1 MKHWWQETV
10 FYQIYPKSFKD
21 SNGDGIGDIPGIIS
35 KLDYLQNLGI
45 GGIWLSPIYTSP
57 QADNGYDIA
66 NYDDVDPIFG
76 DMKALNKLIFE
87 AEKRDIRIIM
97 DMILNY
103 TSDENHWFQE
113 ALKSKDNPYHDYYIW
128 SDNGPDQI
136 PNDIESSFG
145 GPSWTYVPHL
155 KQWYYHHYSVKQPDL
170 NWNNLDMRKN
180 LYDVINR
187 WIDRGIAGFRLD
199 VIDEIAKDIPNKE
212 IVRYPEIYDLIE
224 ELSANCFQAEN
235 HNNKDIFT
243 VGEVW
248 SANPERAKRWSN
260 PDGSQLSMVFQLE
273 HSLLDQ
279 DPADKY
285 DIVPLNLLKLKQTM
299 SKWQTELRGEGW
311 SSLVWENHDLPRIVS
326 RWGNDKDYRVES
338 AKMFATLLLGM
349 QGTPFIYQGQEIG
362 MINHH
367 WRDADKYRDIE
378 AFNLINQRDAKGRSL
393 KDVYDA
399 LEAKSRDNART
410 PMQWDASENAG
421 FTKGTPWI
429 DVTDNY
435 KEVNVASEVND
446 PNSIFNHYKK
456 LIQLR
461 KDNDIFLNG
470 YYELLLA
477 DDEEVFAYKRSTD
490 EQELLVICNFYG
502 NTIEREL
509 EELIDDSKLA
519 LANYDVKDINTL
531 KPYEAR
537 MYLRNL

>member
-76 DMKALNKLIFE
+76 DMKDLNKLIFE

-180 LYDVINR
+180 LYDIINR

-260 PDGSQLSMVFQLE
+260 PNGSQLSMVFQLE

-285 DIVPLNLLKLKQTM
+285 DIVPLSLLKLKQTM

-362 MINHH
+362 MTNHH

-393 KDVYDA
+393 KNVFDA

-429 DVTDNY
+429 NVTDNY

-456 LIQLR
+456 LIELR

-509 EELIDDSKLA
+509 EELIGDSELV

-537 MYLRNL
+537 MYLRNV

>member
-76 DMKALNKLIFE
+76 DMKDLNKLIFE

>member
-76 DMKALNKLIFE
+76 DMGDLNKLISE
-87 AEKRDIRIIM
+87 AEKRGIKIIM
-97 DMILNY
+97 DMVLNY
-103 TSDENHWFQE
+103 TSDENYWFQE

-155 KQWYYHHYSVKQPDL
+155 NQWYYHHYSVKQPDL
-170 NWNNLDMRKN
+170 NWNNLDMRQN
-180 LYDVINR
+180 LYEIINR

-224 ELSANCFQAEN
+224 KLSANCFQAEN

-248 SANPERAKRWSN
+248 SANPERAKHWSN

-299 SKWQTELRGEGW
+299 SKWQTELRDEGW

-326 RWGNDKDYRVES
+326 RWANDKEFRVES

-362 MINHH
+362 MTNHH

-378 AFNLINQRDAKGRSL
+378 AFNLINQREAKGRSL
-393 KDVYDA
+393 EDVFDA

-410 PMQWDASENAG
+410 PMQWDASKNAG

-435 KEVNVASEVND
+435 KEVNVASEVNE

-470 YYELLLA
+470 YYELLLSN
-477 DDEEVFAYKRSTD
+477 DEEVFAYKRSTD

-509 EELIDDSKLA
+509 EELIGDSELV
-519 LANYDVKDINTL
+519 LANYDIENTNTL

-537 MYLRNL
+537 MYLRNV

>member
-76 DMKALNKLIFE
+76 DMEDLNKLIFE
-87 AEKRDIRIIM
+87 AEKRGIRIIM

-180 LYDVINR
+180 LYDIINR

-362 MINHH
+362 MTNHH

-393 KDVYDA
+393 KDVFDA

>member
-76 DMKALNKLIFE
+76 DMEDLNKLISE
-87 AEKRDIRIIM
+87 AEKRGIRIIM

-180 LYDVINR
+180 LYDIINR

-537 MYLRNL
+537 MYLRNV

>member
-76 DMKALNKLIFE
+76 DMKDLNKLIFE

-362 MINHH
+362 MTNHH
-367 WRDADKYRDIE
+367 WREADKYRDIE

-393 KDVYDA
+393 KDVFDA

-490 EQELLVICNFYG
+490 KQELLVICNFYG

>member
-76 DMKALNKLIFE
+76 DMEDLNKLISE
-87 AEKRDIRIIM
+87 AEKRGIRIIM

-180 LYDVINR
+180 LYDIINR

-299 SKWQTELRGEGW
+299 SKWQTKLRGEGW

>member
-76 DMKALNKLIFE
+76 DMEDLNKLISE
-87 AEKRDIRIIM
+87 AEKRGIRIIM

-180 LYDVINR
+180 LYDIINR

-367 WRDADKYRDIE
+367 WREADKYRDIE

>member
-35 KLDYLQNLGI
+35 KLDYLQDLGI

-76 DMKALNKLIFE
+76 DMEDLNTLISE
-87 AEKRDIRIIM
+87 AQKRGIKIIM
-97 DMILNY
+97 DMVLNY

-113 ALKSKDNPYHDYYIW
+113 ALKVKDNPYHDYYIW

-155 KQWYYHHYSVKQPDL
+155 EQWYYHHYSVKQPDL
-170 NWNNLDMRKN
+170 NWNNLDMRQD
-180 LYDVINR
+180 LYDIINR

-212 IVRYPEIYDLIE
+212 IVRYPEIYELIE
-224 ELSANCFQAEN
+224 ELSANCFQADN
-235 HNNKDIFT
+235 HDNKDIFT
-243 VGEVW
+243 VGEIW

-285 DIVPLNLLKLKQTM
+285 DDK
-299 SKWQTELRGEGW
+299 ELRT
-311 SSLVWENHDLPRIVS
+311 
-326 RWGNDKDYRVES
+326 ES

-362 MINHH
+362 MTNHH
-367 WRDADKYRDIE
+367 WRDEAKYRDIE

-393 KDVYDA
+393 EDVFDA

-410 PMQWDASENAG
+410 PMQWDDSKNAG
-421 FTKGTPWI
+421 FTTGTPWI

-435 KEVNVASEVND
+435 KEVNVAAEVND
-446 PNSIFNHYKK
+446 PKSIFNHYKK

-461 KDNDIFLNG
+461 KDNDVFLNG
-470 YYELLLA
+470 HYELLLV
-477 DDEEVFAYKRSTD
+477 DDEEVFAYKRSTE

-509 EELIDDSKLA
+509 EVLIGESELA
-519 LANYDVKDINTL
+519 LGYYEIKNINTL